1 MRTTI
6 NLKKEKR
13 MIKTKANKKFDIDLK
28 YGQVREKQVS
38 NIFANKKIEIKTE
51 RDWWFKTGN
60 IALEYECNGKPSG
73 INATTSD
80 YWIHILAKGKK
91 NHCMLVFEVSRLKKI
106 VKKYKDTHT
115 RMVGDRNASKCVIL
129 PIKKLFDKETID
141 VETN

>member
-1 MRTTI
+1 
-6 NLKKEKR
+6 

-38 NIFANKKIEIKTE
+38 NIFANKKIEVKTE
-51 RDWWFKTGN
+51 RDWWAKTGN

-73 INATTSD
+73 ITATKSD
-80 YWIHILAKGKK
+80 YWIHILAKDKK

-115 RMVGDRNASKCVIL
+115 RMVGDGGRSKCVIL
-129 PIKKLFDKETID
+129 PIKKLFDKET
-141 VETN
+141 VCLN

>member
-6 NLKKEKR
+6 NLKKEKI

-38 NIFANKKIEIKTE
+38 NIFANKKIEVKTE
-51 RDWWFKTGN
+51 RDWWAKTGN

-73 INATTSD
+73 ITATKSD

-91 NHCMLVFEVSRLKKI
+91 NHCMLVFEVARLKKI
-106 VKKYKDTHT
+106 VKEYKDTHT
-115 RMVGDRNASKCVIL
+115 RMVGDGGRSKCVIL
-129 PIKKLFDKETID
+129 PIKKLFDKET
-141 VETN
+141 VCLN

>member
-1 MRTTI
+1 MQ
-6 NLKKEKR
+6 
-13 MIKTKANKKFDIDLK
+13 TKINKKFDLDLK
-28 YGQVREKQVS
+28 YGKMREKQVS

-51 RDWWFKTGN
+51 RDWWDKTGN

-106 VKKYKDTHT
+106 VNKYKDTHT
-115 RMVGDRNASKCVIL
+115 RMVGDGNRSRCVIL
-129 PIKKLFDKETID
+129 PIKKLFDSETICLD
-141 VETN
+141 

>member
-1 MRTTI
+1 
-6 NLKKEKR
+6 

-28 YGQVREKQVS
+28 YGQVREEQVK
-38 NIFANKKIEIKTE
+38 NIFADKKIEVKTE
-51 RDWWFKTGN
+51 RDWWAKTGN

-106 VKKYKDTHT
+106 VKEYKDTHT
-115 RMVGDRNASKCVIL
+115 RMVGDGGRSKCVIL
-129 PIKKLFDKETID
+129 PIKKLFDKET
-141 VETN
+141 VCLS